1 MVNGMVNIQLICGKY
16 MVNTLQIS
24 FFLGPRIPYFMCEY
38 MVNKREYMV
47 NIW

>member
-1 MVNGMVNIQLICGKY
+1 MVNGMVNIQLICSKY
-16 MVNTLQIS
+16 MVKS
-24 FFLGPRIPYFMCEY
+24 VFWGPRIPYFMCEY